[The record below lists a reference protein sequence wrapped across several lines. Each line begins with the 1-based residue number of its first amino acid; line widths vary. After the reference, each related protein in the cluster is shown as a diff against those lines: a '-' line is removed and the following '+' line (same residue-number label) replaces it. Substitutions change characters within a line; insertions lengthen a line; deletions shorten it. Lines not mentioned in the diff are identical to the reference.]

1 MDHDE
6 LLKSLTSLDFM
17 AVDLA
22 LYLNTHP
29 EDEAAIAEY
38 DRIIKAADQV
48 RMQYEANYGPLCSF
62 RSYANGSWNWIDN
75 PWPWRSCF
83 NPVMERGAC

>member
-1 MDHDE
+1 MERDE
-6 LLKSLTSLDFM
+6 LLKSLMSLDFM

-29 EDEAAIAEY
+29 HDEAAIAEY
-38 DRIIKAADQV
+38 DRIIGAADEV
-48 RMQYEANYGPLCSF
+48 RMQYETNFGPLCSY
-62 RSYANGSWNWIDN
+62 RSAANGNWKWIDN
-75 PWPWRSCF
+75 PWPWRACF